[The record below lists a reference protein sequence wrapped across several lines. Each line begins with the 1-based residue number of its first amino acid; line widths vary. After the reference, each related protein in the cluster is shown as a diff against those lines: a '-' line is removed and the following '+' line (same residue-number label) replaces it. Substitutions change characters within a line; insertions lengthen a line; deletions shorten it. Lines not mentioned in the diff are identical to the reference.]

1 MFGIKQHEYV
11 LKKDRKKYADYVSMP
26 ANEQLNVDAKVDN
39 MLMARLMIEGSSEE
53 NGISLHLKNQYSE
66 GSKDCYPETLSDAV
80 GMIDNYDGGVATKT
94 RHHNHRSD
102 NNREPEDN
110 IAGAHV
116 SDTPNDDNSYED
128 DDGDSY
134 AENRSDD
141 DTIDE
146 TMDDEQNAVEYPTDA
161 PNNVPSNNGMAAI
174 LAAVENDPL
183 PNDPNQYAPLD
194 DDDDDDDD
202 MSFCDES
209 IGEIAG
215 IMVAEVDDES
225 DDDSIPPLMYRDGDD
240 ESSDDSSERTNIGQ

>member
-1 MFGIKQHEYV
+1 
-11 LKKDRKKYADYVSMP
+11 
-26 ANEQLNVDAKVDN
+26 
-39 MLMARLMIEGSSEE
+39 
-53 NGISLHLKNQYSE
+53 
-66 GSKDCYPETLSDAV
+66 
-80 GMIDNYDGGVATKT
+80 MIDNYDIWVATKT
-94 RHHNHRSD
+94 RHHNHKSENDRGT
-102 NNREPEDN
+102 EDN

-116 SDTPNDDNSYED
+116 SDNSRDNSYED